1 MIFYCINLHHA
12 SIIHIVYIFFSFF
25 RFLPLVLLWHVIP
38 IWSQLIPTCPI
49 GLVPSLRSSLARCL
63 IVGRL
68 LWFCLSSLSSFS
80 GINPHFFL
88 GSYFSVCQADCCSWK
103 LPFLRQTKLRISSCL
118 QDVLQMLRNHR
129 RAGTYS
135 KEFVDDVGTTWICV
149 QCPLGSAQPYGASLA
164 CEPCSFGTYQDELGH
179 LSNNCWYLSSR
190 QLCDFSIF

>member
-103 LPFLRQTKLRISSCL
+103 LPFLRSAAACKMSCKCFEITDGQAHIQKNL
-118 QDVLQMLRNHR
+118 WTML
-129 RAGTYS
+129 
-135 KEFVDDVGTTWICV
+135 E
-149 QCPLGSAQPYGASLA
+149 QLGSVFNVHLEVRNLMEHLWHVNPAAS
-164 CEPCSFGTYQDELGH
+164 EPTRMS
-179 LSNNCWYLSSR
+179 
-190 QLCDFSIF
+190 